1 MTNQTDQNALDNDEP
16 YYVISVVARML
27 QVHTQTLRYYER
39 EGLLE
44 PARSKGNIRL
54 YSRSDIDKLRRI
66 KTLID
71 DLGINLAGVQ
81 VVLHMSER
89 MYDMER
95 KIQKLNAKANFSENE
110 FLDISITPTSSVS
123 YTHLTLPTNREV

>member
-1 MTNQTDQNALDNDEP
+1 MTNQTDQIALDNDEP

-95 KIQKLNAKANFSENE
+95 KIQKLNHQ
-110 FLDISITPTSSVS
+110 LDELKNNMG
-123 YTHLTLPTNREV
+123 YRR

>member
-1 MTNQTDQNALDNDEP
+1 MKRGYYHNLGILGKFGKGNNMTSPTDQNILDNDEP
-16 YYVISVVARML
+16 CYVISVVARML

-89 MYDMER
+89 MYSMER
-95 KIQKLNAKANFSENE
+95 EIQRLNHQ
-110 FLDISITPTSSVS
+110 LDELRNNMR
-123 YTHLTLPTNREV
+123 YRK

>member
-95 KIQKLNAKANFSENE
+95 EIQKLNHQ
-110 FLDISITPTSSVS
+110 LDELKNNMG
-123 YTHLTLPTNREV
+123 YRR

>member
-1 MTNQTDQNALDNDEP
+1 
-16 YYVISVVARML
+16 ML

-95 KIQKLNAKANFSENE
+95 KIQKLNHQ
-110 FLDISITPTSSVS
+110 LDELKNNMG
-123 YTHLTLPTNREV
+123 YRR

>member
-16 YYVISVVARML
+16 YYVISVVARLL

-81 VVLHMSER
+81 VVLHMSDR

-95 KIQKLNAKANFSENE
+95 KIQKLNHQ
-110 FLDISITPTSSVS
+110 LDELKNNMG
-123 YTHLTLPTNREV
+123 YRR

>member
-1 MTNQTDQNALDNDEP
+1 MTNLTDQNALDNDEP

-95 KIQKLNAKANFSENE
+95 EIQKLNHQ
-110 FLDISITPTSSVS
+110 LDELKNNMG
-123 YTHLTLPTNREV
+123 YRR

>member
-1 MTNQTDQNALDNDEP
+1 
-16 YYVISVVARML
+16 ML

-71 DLGINLAGVQ
+71 DLGNNLAGVQ

-95 KIQKLNAKANFSENE
+95 KIQKLNHQ
-110 FLDISITPTSSVS
+110 LDELKNNMG
-123 YTHLTLPTNREV
+123 YRR

>member
-95 KIQKLNAKANFSENE
+95 KIQKLNHQ
-110 FLDISITPTSSVS
+110 LDELK
-123 YTHLTLPTNREV
+123 YNMGYRR